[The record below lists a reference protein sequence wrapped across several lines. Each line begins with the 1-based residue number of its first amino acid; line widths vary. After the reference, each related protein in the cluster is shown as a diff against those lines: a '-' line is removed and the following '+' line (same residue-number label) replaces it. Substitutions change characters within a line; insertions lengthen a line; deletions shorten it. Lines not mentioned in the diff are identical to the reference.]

1 MAKKS
6 FDAEKELQKLQKY
19 LGSLKVGISVIIG
32 ICILTIG
39 IILTYSVVKLA
50 NKNSTEEQK
59 IKISLVV
66 NNGYTAKAE
75 VQANYNALTSIV
87 IEPNNGY
94 VYDNLSCTNNQKASF
109 ESGQNHLTIRA
120 TKNTECTINFKLNE
134 LSLSTKISSEPIATE
149 NKGLYVTTDD
159 LGESLYYK
167 GNVDNNYVSF
177 ANILWRIVR
186 INGDQTI
193 RLITNEKVGQS
204 PYSITDS
211 NSADS
216 IQNYLNDFYINNL
229 QDYERY
235 LEAGL
240 FCNNLSENSSESL
253 NCSSTNV
260 NLKIGLMTKDEVELS
275 KLNNQETYLDMA
287 KTWWTMSTK
296 SIDSVYTNSGADY
309 KIGSNLDVYP
319 VINLKKD
326 TPLIAGKGTINNP
339 YKIN

>member
-1 MAKKS
+1 MAKRS

-19 LGSLKVGISVIIG
+19 LGSLKVGISIIIG

-39 IILTYSVVKLA
+39 IIFTYSVVKLA
-50 NKNSTEEQK
+50 SKNSPEEQK

-75 VQANYNALTSIV
+75 VQASYNALTSIT

-134 LSLSTKISSEPIATE
+134 LSLATKISNEQIATE

-177 ANILWRIVR
+177 ANILWRVVR

-193 RLITNEKVGQS
+193 RLITNEPIGQS
-204 PYSITDS
+204 IYSITDS

-216 IQNYLNDFYINNL
+216 IQNYLNDFYTHNL

-235 LEAGL
+235 ID
-240 FCNNLSENSSESL
+240 
-253 NCSSTNV
+253 NV
-260 NLKIGLMTKDEVELS
+260 NLKIGLLTKDEVELS
-275 KLNNQETYLDMA
+275 KLNNQETYLDMT
-287 KTWWTMSTK
+287 KTWWTMSSK
-296 SIDSVYTNSGADY
+296 SENSVYTNNSIDY

-326 TPLIAGKGTINNP
+326 TPLIAGDGTLNNP

>member
-1 MAKKS
+1 MAKRS

-19 LGSLKVGISVIIG
+19 LGSLKVGISIIIG

-50 NKNSTEEQK
+50 SKNSPEEQK

-75 VQANYNALTSIV
+75 VQASYNALTSIT

-134 LSLSTKISSEPIATE
+134 LGLATKISNEQIATK

-177 ANILWRIVR
+177 ANILWRVVR

-193 RLITNEKVGQS
+193 RLITNETIGQS
-204 PYSITDS
+204 IYSITDS

-216 IQNYLNDFYINNL
+216 IQNYLNDFYTKNL
-229 QDYERY
+229 KDYEKY

-240 FCNNLSENSSESL
+240 FCNNSNENGTDSL

-260 NLKIGLMTKDEVELS
+260 NLKIGLLTKDEVELS
-275 KLNNQETYLDMA
+275 KINNQETYLDMT
-287 KTWWTMSTK
+287 KTWWTMSSK
-296 SIDSVYTNSGADY
+296 SENSVYINNGADY

-326 TPLIAGKGTINNP
+326 TPLIAGDGTLNNP